1 MKGRF
6 SVLLLIPLAFGV
18 WYLTGMLKHAHAP
31 VTSGSG
37 IPVIT
42 SSVVSTAIAYERK
55 QLGCPYVYGADGP
68 CSKGFD
74 CSSLVQQAY
83 RAAGVDIFRTSQQ
96 QWAELRHVAT
106 PRIGDLVFFAG
117 SDGTPTAPGHVGII
131 LDPLHHLMIDAY
143 AAGTYV
149 REETYGKSTSAP
161 GLSIVVGFAVP

>member
-117 SDGTPTAPGHVGII
+117 SDGTPTAPGHVGLVIGKNT
-131 LDPLHHLMIDAY
+131 MIEAY
-143 AAGTYV
+143 ATGFPV
-149 REETYGKSTSAP
+149 RVSTFGLANSAP
-161 GLSIVVGFAVP
+161 GDGTPTGYAEP

>member
-83 RAAGVDIFRTSQQ
+83 AHARDISPPNLGAAVGA
-96 QWAELRHVAT
+96 AETCQH
-106 PRIGDLVFFAG
+106 PEGG
-117 SDGTPTAPGHVGII
+117 
-131 LDPLHHLMIDAY
+131 
-143 AAGTYV
+143 
-149 REETYGKSTSAP
+149 
-161 GLSIVVGFAVP
+161 

>member
-1 MKGRF
+1 MRGRF
-6 SVLLLIPLAFGV
+6 SVLLLIPLAFGI

-42 SSVVSTAIAYERK
+42 SSAVSTAIAYERK

-83 RAAGVDIFRTSQQ
+83 AHAGISLPRTSEQ
-96 QWAELRHVAT
+96 QWAQLKHVST
-106 PRIGDLVFFAG
+106 PKVGDLVFFTGGNVQLDPPPGHVGLVIGKNTMIEAYATG
-117 SDGTPTAPGHVGII
+117 FPVRISTFGLANSAPGDGTPT
-131 LDPLHHLMIDAY
+131 
-143 AAGTYV
+143 
-149 REETYGKSTSAP
+149 
-161 GLSIVVGFAVP
+161 GFAEP